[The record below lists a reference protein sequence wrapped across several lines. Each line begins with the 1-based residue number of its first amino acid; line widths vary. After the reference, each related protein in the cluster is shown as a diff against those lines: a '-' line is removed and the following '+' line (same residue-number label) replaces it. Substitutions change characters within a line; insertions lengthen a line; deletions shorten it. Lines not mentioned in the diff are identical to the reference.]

1 MKKSKRRNK
10 LSFRSKVLL
19 SYAQGYRGGA
29 SAPPRPLEGLDPHH
43 LLGNVQTRNPD
54 EVLGLDGEH
63 LARLARLTLG
73 GREHGEVVVFGD
85 LDAVH
90 EVVHLGDALGGRD
103 AEVVLALVFDDE
115 GEHLPR
121 TPSEGL
127 NLATLAL
134 GDGLLDGGE
143 VGEVNARA
151 VDADS
156 PLFEDTPLEV
166 LGGLA
171 LGLEGEFDELPLL
184 GGDSVEEGRGV
195 LMEFLVVHSERHYA
209 QGNEKHKSKVKL
221 FYDFNQSNKVVRL
234 A

>member
-10 LSFRSKVLL
+10 LSLRSKVLL

-29 SAPPRPLEGLDPHH
+29 YAPPCPLEGLDPHH

-127 NLATLAL
+127 NLATLVVSDA
-134 GDGLLDGGE
+134 LLDGGE
-143 VGEVNARA
+143 VGEVHARS

-156 PLFEDTPLEV
+156 PLFEETALV
-166 LGGLA
+166 VFGRLA
-171 LGLEGEFDELPLL
+171 FRLEGQFDELPLL
-184 GGDSVEEGRGV
+184 GGDGVEEGHGV
-195 LMEFLVVHSERHYA
+195 LMEFLVIHSERHYA
-209 QGNEKHKSKVKL
+209 QGFEKHKQKDEL
-221 FYDFNQSNKVVRL
+221 
-234 A
+234 